1 MSGRW
6 LAAILLL
13 AVLSAAIGA
22 GAAILLRGTPA
33 DPPAAPTAA
42 VATTM
47 PAETAASQAQQSS
60 SAESSVEVVE
70 EQAAPVVPVVQA
82 QASDPEPEPV
92 IQSEP
97 EPAIEVPNP
106 VQAQQSEPVAV
117 DSIEDETSADFVL
130 APSTITQGEAVAL
143 TVITDDLSTTAA
155 AATLDGRSWT
165 LSQTATGVWWGLAAV
180 ARDASVGARSVV
192 VDLYSD
198 VGWSQTVS
206 AELIVLSST
215 APLEEIVLG
224 GDGSGDPVDPAEL
237 QRDIDVRFR
246 DHVAVSGPARWSGP
260 WQLPIAGEVTGV
272 FGAPRTYDGVPSSE
286 WHHGHDIAGQHG
298 DPLVAPAPGTVV
310 WTGEVVLHGMGVILD
325 HGAGVYSGYWHM
337 SLIAVR
343 EGMEVAAG
351 DWIGNVGTTGL
362 STGPHVHWEVIVQGI
377 DVDPVQ
383 WLGDDQ
389 PPLPPR
395 AESAESGDT
404 LG

>member
-1 MSGRW
+1 
-6 LAAILLL
+6 
-13 AVLSAAIGA
+13 
-22 GAAILLRGTPA
+22 
-33 DPPAAPTAA
+33 
-42 VATTM
+42 M

-60 SAESSVEVVE
+60 PPESSAEVVE

-82 QASDPEPEPV
+82 QSSDPEPQPE
-92 IQSEP
+92 IQPEP
-97 EPAIEVPNP
+97 EPAIEVSNP
-106 VQAQQSEPVAV
+106 VQAQQAEPVAV
-117 DSIEDETSADFVL
+117 DSVEDEPLADFVV

-165 LSQTATGVWWGLAAV
+165 LSQTAAGVWWGVAAV
-180 ARDASVGARSVV
+180 ARDAPVGARSVV

-215 APLEEIVLG
+215 APLEEIILG

-237 QRDIDVRFR
+237 KRDIDVRFR
-246 DHVAVSGPARWSGP
+246 DHVVVSGPARWSSP
-260 WQLPIAGEVTGV
+260 WQLPIEGEVTGV

-298 DPLVAPAPGTVV
+298 DPLVAAAPGTVV

-362 STGPHVHWEVIVQGI
+362 STGPHLHWEVIVQGI

-383 WLGDDQ
+383 WLGSDQ
-389 PPLPPR
+389 PPLPPQ
-395 AESAESGDT
+395 AESAEMAESGDSDESSDT
-404 LG
+404 LN